1 MSGLEGSQYFDTPIT
16 GEANLKSGMKWDDD
30 GYDELPVVESGEKMV
45 DLETYMREHGLT
57 TMKFHPVYAG
67 FDAVTG
73 EADPSQA
80 LPGTNGKKMYARE
93 SMAAGLSE
101 SQRIFEKLGMGYVF
115 TDIYRDP
122 VTQASGHVRTIMQEL
137 NKQGIK
143 ELPSVRSMFAAGMVA
158 KVFFSPVNVNTA
170 SPLYTEFVNDLKS
183 MAPFMQ
189 ELDFAVREYNKM
201 SGKNIS
207 LEDGLAL
214 YAKFCV
220 NIEYVRNHYPDAPT
234 TALNVSPG
242 VDYENGTHPSGGSFD
257 ALVHRDGVV
266 ATPSGFDFF
275 EAEGGML
282 ALENMTYEQLLQRY
296 CTVPE
301 LRDHCKK
308 QFKIEPEQLKRH
320 HYDLMKGAMRAY
332 YHVTEKTGATH
343 YEGEFQHKQ
352 YGNIV
357 LSGDTG
363 EVIHKGLWA
372 DKYPNAGGSPH
383 SIQTM
388 TRESAVAIWG
398 GVHAKEEAA
407 RLAAE

>member
-16 GEANLKSGMKWDDD
+16 GEANPNSGMKWDDD
-30 GYDELPVVESGEKMV
+30 GYDTLPVVESREPMV
-45 DLETYMREHGLT
+45 DLEVYMRERGLT
-57 TMKFHPVYAG
+57 TMRFNPVYAG
-67 FDAVTG
+67 YDAVTG
-73 EADPSQA
+73 EVDPSQA

-143 ELPSVRSMFAAGMVA
+143 ELPDVRSLFAAGMVA

-170 SPLYTEFVNDLKS
+170 SPLYTEFVNDLRN

-189 ELDFAVREYNKM
+189 ELDFAVKEYNRM
-201 SGKNIS
+201 NGKNLS

-214 YAKFCV
+214 YVKFCV
-220 NIEYVRNHYPDAPT
+220 NIEYVRKHYPDAPKT
-234 TALNVSPG
+234 GLNVSPG
-242 VDYENGTHPSGGSFD
+242 VDCENGTHPSGGSFD
-257 ALVHRDGVV
+257 ALVHRDGVI

-282 ALENMTYEQLLQRY
+282 ALENMTYEELLQRY

-301 LRDHCKK
+301 LRIHCKN

-332 YHVTEKTGATH
+332 YHVTENTGATH

-352 YGNIV
+352 YGNII
-357 LSGDTG
+357 LNGETG
-363 EVIHKGLWA
+363 EVAHKGLWA
-372 DKYPNAGGSPH
+372 DRYPNAGGSPH

-398 GVHAKEEAA
+398 GVYAKEEAA